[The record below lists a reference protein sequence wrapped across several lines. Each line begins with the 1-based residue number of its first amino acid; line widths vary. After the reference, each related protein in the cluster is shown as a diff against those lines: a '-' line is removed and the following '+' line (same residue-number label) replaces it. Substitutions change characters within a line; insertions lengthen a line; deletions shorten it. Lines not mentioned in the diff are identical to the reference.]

1 MSDCVF
7 CKIVAGQ
14 IPSTRVYEDEHALAF
29 MDLGQVNPGHVLV
42 AVKKHAANLFELEDA
57 QAAAVARAT
66 ARVSRAPSATHSK
79 PEGLSV
85 YQANGKAAGQ
95 TVFHYHVHLL
105 PRHAG
110 DGMELVWPVKNPPRE
125 KLEEYAAKIRAAAR
139 LATGRS
145 SRTPSCSAPRFRRAR
160 ACGSARRAARS

>member
-14 IPSTRVYEDEHALAF
+14 IPSTRVHEDEHTLAF
-29 MDLGQVNPGHVLV
+29 MDIGQVNPGHVLV
-42 AVKKHAANLFELEDA
+42 AVKKHAANVFELEEA
-57 QAAAVARAT
+57 QAEAVARAI
-66 ARVSRAPSATHSK
+66 VKISRALKKAFE

-125 KLEEYAAKIRAAAR
+125 KLEEYAAKIRAK
-139 LATGRS
+139 LA
-145 SRTPSCSAPRFRRAR
+145 
-160 ACGSARRAARS
+160 

>member
-14 IPSTRVYEDEHALAF
+14 IPSTKVHEDEHTLAF

-42 AVKKHAANLFELEDA
+42 AVKKHAANLFELDDT
-57 QAAAVARAT
+57 QAAAVART
-66 ARVSRAPSATHSK
+66 STRVARAIRDAFAPA
-79 PEGLSV
+79 GLSV

-105 PRHAG
+105 PRHEA
-110 DGMELVWPVKNPPRE
+110 DGMELTWPVKNPPRE
-125 KLEEYAAKIRAAAR
+125 KLEAYAAEIKTKLI
-139 LATGRS
+139 
-145 SRTPSCSAPRFRRAR
+145 
-160 ACGSARRAARS
+160 

>member
-7 CKIVAGQ
+7 CRIVAGQ
-14 IPSTRVYEDEHALAF
+14 IPSTRVHEDEHTLAF
-29 MDLGQVNPGHVLV
+29 MDIGQVNPGHVLV
-42 AVKKHAANLFELEDA
+42 AVKKHAANVFELEEP
-57 QAAAVARAT
+57 QAEAIACAIVKI
-66 ARVSRAPSATHSK
+66 SK
-79 PEGLSV
+79 ALKKAFEPEGLSV

-125 KLEEYAAKIRAAAR
+125 KLEEYAAMIRAKI
-139 LATGRS
+139 
-145 SRTPSCSAPRFRRAR
+145 
-160 ACGSARRAARS
+160 

>member
-7 CKIVAGQ
+7 CRIVAGQ
-14 IPSTRVYEDEHALAF
+14 IPSTRVFEDEHTLAF

-42 AVKKHAANLFELEDA
+42 AVKKHAPNLYALDEV
-57 QAAAVARAT
+57 QAAAVARACVKISKAIQT
-66 ARVSRAPSATHSK
+66 AFK

-105 PRHAG
+105 PRHAA
-110 DGMELVWPVKNPPRE
+110 DGMELTWPVKNPPRE
-125 KLEEYAAKIRAAAR
+125 TLEGYAEKIRR
-139 LATGRS
+139 Q
-145 SRTPSCSAPRFRRAR
+145 FD
-160 ACGSARRAARS
+160 

>member
-14 IPSTRVYEDEHALAF
+14 IPSTRVFEDEHTLAF
-29 MDLGQVNPGHVLV
+29 MDLGHVNPGHTLV
-42 AVKKHAANLFELEDA
+42 AVKKHAANLYELDETQA
-57 QAAAVARAT
+57 TAIARTSRRVAAAIRDAF
-66 ARVSRAPSATHSK
+66 K

-125 KLEEYAAKIRAAAR
+125 KLEEYAAKIRGS
-139 LATGRS
+139 LA
-145 SRTPSCSAPRFRRAR
+145 
-160 ACGSARRAARS
+160 